1 MNINSACILED
12 RGILF
17 IDGVDAKDFLQ
28 NIITNDINKVSDHN
42 SCFAS
47 LLNPQGKFL
56 FEFLVIQHKKGYFI
70 DCEKNQINE
79 LFKQLSL
86 YKLRSSVQIL
96 NLSNEFVVAA
106 LSYEKFKSME
116 GSKDQLGFTLKYR
129 EDPIL
134 LDPRNK
140 KLGARL
146 VINLEKLYLSL
157 KKLNLKSTKH
167 KEYYNLSFELGIA
180 QQNTDK
186 LKNKIFGIECNFD
199 ELNAIDFKKGCYI
212 GQENTSRIKLKN
224 KLTKR
229 LLPIKV
235 IEGDISAGQSIFIE
249 KTEIG
254 KVLID
259 KNYPFA
265 IIKHTSEKFNFDLIF
280 KINNATIRI
289 IKPKWLNLNWQ
300 NPKKSKQGYFYLI
313 ISNKSKH

>member
-157 KKLNLKSTKH
+157 KKLDLKSTKH
-167 KEYYNLSFELGIA
+167 EEYYNLSFELGIA

-265 IIKHTSEKFNFDLIF
+265 VIKHTSEKFNFDLIF

-300 NPKKSKQGYFYLI
+300 NPKKSKEGYFYLI